1 MERNQS
7 TTLVHLP
14 SPSCHHF
21 CLHPL
26 DLAAERKEISGEEKG
41 KEAKRTERKVGGRVL
56 NKKGLAHQVRIVLL
70 QIQCAPSL
78 GSASVSA
85 TSQGSP
91 SAGER
96 GKRFVANNNNKE
108 EEGEELQVL
117 VTRKQIVL
125 QRTRCALSLVSVNV
139 SVINQEMK
147 SVGEGGRVF
156 VQTVDPQMRKAL
168 NKEAMTWNKEAMAW
182 NKEAVGVKTMNRA
195 LATLMGIVQQQIP
208 SALNLGFA
216 SANAT
221 SQETLS
227 AGVKEIVC
235 VVEKKLEELERK
247 EERV

>member
-96 GKRFVANNNNKE
+96 GKRFVANNNKE
-108 EEGEELQVL
+108 EEREELQVL
-117 VTRKQIVL
+117 VPRKLIVL
-125 QRTRCALSLVSVNV
+125 QRTRFALSLVSVNV

-168 NKEAMTWNKEAMAW
+168 NKEAMTWNKEA
-182 NKEAVGVKTMNRA
+182 VGVKTKNRA

-247 EERV
+247 EERM

>member
-85 TSQGSP
+85 TNQGSP

-96 GKRFVANNNNKE
+96 GKRFVANNNKE
-108 EEGEELQVL
+108 EEREELQVL
-117 VTRKQIVL
+117 VPRKQIVL

-168 NKEAMTWNKEAMAW
+168 NKEAMTWNKEA
-182 NKEAVGVKTMNRA
+182 VGVKMKNRA

-221 SQETLS
+221 SQEMLS
-227 AGVKEIVC
+227 AGVKEIVS
-235 VVEKKLEELERK
+235 VVEKKLERK
-247 EERV
+247 KEQV

>member
-1 MERNQS
+1 MERNRS

-21 CLHPL
+21 FLHPL

-96 GKRFVANNNNKE
+96 GKRFVANNNKE

-117 VTRKQIVL
+117 VPRKQIVL

-168 NKEAMTWNKEAMAW
+168 NKEAMTWNKEA
-182 NKEAVGVKTMNRA
+182 VGVKTKNRA

-247 EERV
+247 KERM

>member
-1 MERNQS
+1 MERNRS

-85 TSQGSP
+85 TNQGSP

-96 GKRFVANNNNKE
+96 GKRFVANNNKE
-108 EEGEELQVL
+108 EEREELQVL
-117 VTRKQIVL
+117 VPRKQIVL

-168 NKEAMTWNKEAMAW
+168 NKEAMTWNKEA
-182 NKEAVGVKTMNRA
+182 VGVKTKNRA

>member
-1 MERNQS
+1 MERNRS

-78 GSASVSA
+78 GFASVSA

-96 GKRFVANNNNKE
+96 GKRFVANNNKE
-108 EEGEELQVL
+108 EEREELQVL
-117 VTRKQIVL
+117 VPRKQIVL

-221 SQETLS
+221 SQEMLS
-227 AGVKEIVC
+227 AGVKEIVS
-235 VVEKKLEELERK
+235 VVEKKVERK
-247 EERV
+247 KEQV